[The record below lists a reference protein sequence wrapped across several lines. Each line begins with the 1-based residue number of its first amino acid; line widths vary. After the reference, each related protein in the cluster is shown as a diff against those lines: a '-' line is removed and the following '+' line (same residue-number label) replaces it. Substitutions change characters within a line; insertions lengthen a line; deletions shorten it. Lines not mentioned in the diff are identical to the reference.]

1 MEHTIVSI
9 VEALILPP
17 GLFLVL
23 LGIGI
28 LILRRKPLIGR
39 TLVLS
44 GIALCYLLSTPIVA
58 GLLIERVEIYPAL
71 ETADL
76 EAGDAQAIVVL
87 SSGWEKNA
95 AEYDNDTVG
104 PHTLIRCRYGAYL
117 HARTGL
123 PILAS
128 GGIPAIGKTSLAQMM
143 ADVLSGEFGT
153 GEVWIEDRSGTTYE
167 NAQFSARLLR
177 EKQIDTIFLVTEAW
191 HMARAVP
198 VFEDTGL
205 RVIPAPTAFRGAAA
219 SGEAVDFLAW
229 LPSANALGRSYA
241 ALHEIVGMLWYRIR
255 Y

>member
-1 MEHTIVSI
+1 MEHTIVTV

-23 LGIGI
+23 FGTGI

-39 TLVLS
+39 MLVIS
-44 GIALCYLLSTPIVA
+44 GLALCYLFSTPIVA
-58 GLLIERVEIYPAL
+58 GLLIERIETYAAL
-71 ETADL
+71 EAADL
-76 EAGDAQAIVVL
+76 EAGDAQAIVIL

-95 AEYDNDTVG
+95 AEYGGDTVG

-128 GGIPAIGKTSLAQMM
+128 GGITATGKTSLAQMM
-143 ADVLSGEFGT
+143 ADLLTSEFGT
-153 GEVWIEDRSGTTYE
+153 GEVWLEDRSGTTYE
-167 NAQFSARLLR
+167 NAQFSARLLH

-198 VFEDTGL
+198 VFEETGL
-205 RVIPAPTAFRGAAA
+205 RVIPAPTAFRGVATTDEFA
-219 SGEAVDFLAW
+219 DFEAW
-229 LPSANALGRSYA
+229 LPAAYALDLSYA
-241 ALHEIVGMLWYRIR
+241 ALHEIVGTLWYRLR